1 MNWPSFERNWNNMTY
16 LALAFIAVWVL
27 VTLYVFYM
35 SRKQNS
41 LDLEMKTLE
50 EMVAESAARS
60 SD

>member
-1 MNWPSFERNWNNMTY
+1 MTY